1 LSEGELLDRLER
13 LAEQERSNG
22 FESGAG
28 LRESSLREQGGDY
41 VGAVFAAFKELFW
54 AYSFAHGEEQRRSL
68 ESTIESGFRDMM
80 TGLAQS
86 LSPAAAGSAI
96 QAVEAAL
103 AFFQGRYEEAGSLL
117 AELRRD
123 DAEPDAFSE
132 WMRLVCALEC
142 AGQSGAATT
151 AATAAAVA
159 GEEESG
165 LRHLRASYAS
175 IRSRYETLP
184 AYWYFGA
191 RNMTGER
198 IPAYAERAINLSP
211 DGPYAADARTMI
223 AEFVGLSQ
231 ADSGAIMSMYEIET
245 VVVNAV
251 NAKNPES
258 LAVLFPLTA
267 LPDNPYT
274 LYAAGTLR
282 GLASDAQFR
291 NYFDRQLAALKDNK
305 KADLSQTRLA
315 ERLAYNVRG

>member
-1 LSEGELLDRLER
+1 
-13 LAEQERSNG
+13 
-22 FESGAG
+22 

-80 TGLAQS
+80 MGLAQS

-117 AELRRD
+117 AGLRRD

-132 WMRLVCALEC
+132 WMRLVCALEH
-142 AGQSGAATT
+142 AGQSGAAAAD
-151 AATAAAVA
+151 AATAS
-159 GEEESG
+159 EEESG

-191 RNMTGER
+191 RNMKGER

-211 DGPYAADARTMI
+211 DGPYAADARAMI

-231 ADSGAIMSMYEIET
+231 ADIGAIMSMYEIET

-251 NAKNPES
+251 NAKNPEL

-305 KADLSQTRLA
+305 KSDLSQTRLA
-315 ERLAYNVRG
+315 ERLAYIVRG